1 MESADRLASYLAG
14 DLSPTD
20 AAEVEAR
27 LARDPG
33 LAADLFAMQQ
43 ADQALSTLSSPTPDE
58 GFEQRLR
65 SAVDRELARTLR
77 SADVVPIESRRRRAW
92 AVPLAAA
99 AAAVIGVAGIGL
111 VIGPRTAP
119 DEDVMALTVPDA
131 AEDSVESAD
140 PEMGAMLADPESDGD
155 LDASRA
161 GDLPTQP
168 RVVITD
174 RDLTPEDL
182 EAVLHS
188 WELAA
193 VVAAALPSD
202 DARALAADWRAGL
215 AAMPPSGTDV
225 VTCLDALDEVTPLPV
240 TVEVARLDGRPVLV
254 FGLVI
259 SDPTSAAHT
268 ESRVVVVAAEGCAR
282 LATLPTE

>member
-20 AAEVEAR
+20 AAAVEAR

-33 LAADLFAMQQ
+33 LAADLSAMQQ
-43 ADQALSTLSSPTPDE
+43 ADRALSTLPSPTPDE

-77 SADVVPIESRRRRAW
+77 SADVVPIESRRRAW

-131 AEDSVESAD
+131 AEESMESAD

-193 VVAAALPSD
+193 VVAAA
-202 DARALAADWRAGL
+202 
-215 AAMPPSGTDV
+215 
-225 VTCLDALDEVTPLPV
+225 
-240 TVEVARLDGRPVLV
+240 
-254 FGLVI
+254 
-259 SDPTSAAHT
+259 
-268 ESRVVVVAAEGCAR
+268 
-282 LATLPTE
+282 